1 MREEDKFLYEKKIY
15 NIVNKQVDLLK
26 KRIQI
31 FNNITN
37 KDFENFTFM

>member
-1 MREEDKFLYEKKIY
+1 MKIKY
-15 NIVNKQVDLLK
+15 INKQVDLLK

-37 KDFENFTFM
+37 KDFENFSFMENSKIF